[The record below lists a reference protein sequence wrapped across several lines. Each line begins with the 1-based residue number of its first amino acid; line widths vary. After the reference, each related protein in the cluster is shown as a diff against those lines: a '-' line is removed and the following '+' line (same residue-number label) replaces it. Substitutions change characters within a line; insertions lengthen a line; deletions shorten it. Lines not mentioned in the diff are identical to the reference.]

1 MDKKLA
7 RILDSL
13 PNIEAM
19 IRDMRDI
26 ILTNIVMIGE
36 IPAPTYKEDNLRDFV
51 LNRLNQDNLINCSTD
66 ESGNALGILPG
77 KSGKKNI
84 LVVSHLDS
92 VFEEEENNTLSI
104 QPDYILGRGL
114 SDNIVSLAAIISLPF
129 ILDQLKIQLKSNLV
143 IMGTSRSLGPGDLEG
158 IRFFLKNTKLN
169 ISNGISVEGVKLGDL
184 SYSSI
189 GMARCEINCWVP
201 EEYDWTKF
209 GAVGSI
215 VTMNEL
221 INRIQEI
228 PIPNKPRTNII
239 LSSISGGRGFSSIP
253 LDATLRFEIR
263 SESGEMVDNLQKQ
276 IMDIA
281 QEVSSHSGS
290 KVETK
295 VMAKRKP
302 GGISFSHPLAS
313 SAREIHKKLG
323 IKSRITPNIA
333 ELSAFIDKNIPSVA
347 IGITKTA
354 KQSSSLEKVEIEPLY
369 KGIAQLVGLIMAI
382 DTGCCSEN

>member
-1 MDKKLA
+1 MKK
-7 RILDSL
+7 ILDSL
-13 PNIEAM
+13 PNLEAM
-19 IRDMRDI
+19 IREMRDV

-36 IPAPTYKEDNLRDFV
+36 IPSPTFKEDQLREFV

-66 ESGNALGILPG
+66 ETGNALGILPG
-77 KSGKKNI
+77 ERGEKNI
-84 LVVSHLDS
+84 LVVSHMDS
-92 VFEEEENNTLSI
+92 VFDEEVNNTLSI
-104 QPDYILGRGL
+104 QPDHISGRGL
-114 SDNIVSLAAIISLPF
+114 SDNIVGLAAVVSLPF
-129 ILDQLKIQLKSNLV
+129 ILDQLKIRLKSNLV
-143 IMGTSRSLGPGDLEG
+143 LMGTARSLGPGNLEG

-169 ISNGISVEGVKLGDL
+169 ISNGISVEGVKLGNL

-189 GMARCEINCWVP
+189 GMARCEINYWVP

-263 SESGEMVDNLQKQ
+263 SESGEMVDRLQKQ
-276 IMDIA
+276 IMGIA
-281 QEVSSHSGS
+281 AEVSSHSGS
-290 KVETK
+290 KVETN
-295 VMAKRKP
+295 VVAKRKP
-302 GGISFSHPLAS
+302 GGISFSHPLAAA
-313 SAREIHKKLG
+313 ARDIHEKLG

-333 ELSAFIDKNIPSVA
+333 ELSAFIDKNIPSLA
-347 IGITKTA
+347 IGITNTEKL
-354 KQSSSLEKVEIEPLY
+354 SSSLEKIQIEPLY
-369 KGIAQLVGLIMAI
+369 KGITQLVGLIMAI
-382 DTGCCSEN
+382 DEGCCDEN